1 MRKSQFAL
9 VFFIALSAC
18 AGTPP
23 AQQASAKECTS
34 ADQDATGTKIT
45 RVQECT
51 AGQLTG
57 PTTP

>member
-9 VFFIALSAC
+9 AFFVALSAC

-23 AQQASAKECTS
+23 AQQGLAQECTL

-45 RVQECT
+45 KAEECKPAQPT
-51 AGQLTG
+51 GQN
-57 PTTP
+57 TP